1 MTDLALQI
9 AGSKL
14 AISIVLGA
22 AVWLVARG
30 NERPRLCHALCL
42 TLLAALLVPP
52 LIGVPVLQPEPS
64 VPIPADI
71 VSRDATHPFAMAID
85 DPRSGV
91 PRGAVDGGW
100 FAAYRGLGFV
110 LLWLVGAVVVLGWTI
125 VRTQR
130 FRRSLRGA
138 SREAPAQLQRMARDI
153 AHTLG
158 LKKVPTIR
166 MTYALV
172 SPMVW
177 WGGATVHVLVPST
190 LLDGLEQAELRCI
203 IAHELAH
210 VRRRDHVVRWLEWVA
225 CTVFWWNP
233 VAWWARRQLRAAG
246 EVCSDALAVSALD
259 CVPRDY
265 ARALV
270 RAIDRLRTERAP
282 RLPAFASAADNGRR
296 TRPLERR
303 LRMIITNEPAS
314 TPSQAFRLALRGG
327 LVASLVLG
335 LVYCS
340 EPTSPTATELPA
352 ATLTDAPRQVV
363 KTPPVRSEAEKASWN
378 WLVAGGPNDLPLMRI
393 SGNAPLP
400 TPEEQ
405 ERLLAE
411 LAKTPTPPEG
421 SSRYQVFFDVSF
433 EENGIVEFARK
444 FDIVYLKSA
453 PEGLGLN
460 MLVGPQTAD
469 PTDALTGR

>member
-14 AISIVLGA
+14 AISMVLGG
-22 AVWLVARG
+22 AVWFAARG

-64 VPIPADI
+64 APVPADI
-71 VSRDATHPFAMAID
+71 ASRDATHPFTVAIG
-85 DPRSGV
+85 DPRSDV
-91 PRGAVDGGW
+91 PDGEVDGGW
-100 FAAYRGLGFV
+100 FAAYGGLGFV
-110 LLWLVGAVVVLGWTI
+110 LLWFLGAVVVLGWTI

-138 SREAPAQLQRMARDI
+138 SREAPAQLQRMAGDI
-153 AHTLG
+153 ARPLG
-158 LKKVPTIR
+158 LERVPTIR
-166 MTYALV
+166 VTDALV

-177 WGGATVHVLVPST
+177 WSGATVHVLVPST
-190 LLDGLEQAELRCI
+190 LLDGLEEAELRCI
-203 IAHELAH
+203 VAHELAH

-303 LRMIITNEPAS
+303 LRMIITNKPVA
-314 TPSQAFRLALRGG
+314 TPSQALRLALRGG

-340 EPTSPTATELPA
+340 EPTSPTETELPA

-363 KTPPVRSEAEKASWN
+363 KTPPIRGEAEEASWS
-378 WLVAGGPNDLPLMRI
+378 WWVAGGPADLLPMRI
-393 SGNAPLP
+393 DGDAPLP

-411 LAKTPTPPEG
+411 LAETPALPEG
-421 SSRYQVFFDVSF
+421 SRYQVFFDVSF
-433 EENGIVEFARK
+433 EEKEIVDFARK
-444 FDIVYLKSA
+444 FDIVYLKSS
-453 PEGLGLN
+453 PPGLDLN
-460 MLVGPQTAD
+460 MLVEPQTAD
-469 PTDALTGR
+469 PVDTPTGR